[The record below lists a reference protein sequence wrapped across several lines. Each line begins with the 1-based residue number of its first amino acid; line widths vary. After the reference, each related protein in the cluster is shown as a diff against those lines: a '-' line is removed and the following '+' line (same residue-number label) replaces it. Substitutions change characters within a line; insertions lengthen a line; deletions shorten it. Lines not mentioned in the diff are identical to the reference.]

1 MKQALEFFGRA
12 GKMGL
17 GLTAGAGHK
26 PHSRQFCHPLLQDLD
41 ALDPRHR
48 RELACALS
56 MLWDEFTAK
65 GGDNTCRWSCTQS
78 ERTEYVT
85 SLRQS
90 AHLVRQ
96 NGGPEKLHYAL
107 ATELMA
113 LYAQVAGLAHPTPRD
128 REITATIAEVA
139 AQGALIRR
147 AGAGLRAKSRRWDA

>member
-65 GGDNTCRWSCTQS
+65 VGGDTGCRSCPQS

-113 LYAQVAGLAHPTPRD
+113 LYAEVAGLAHPTPRD

>member
-17 GLTAGAGHK
+17 GLTAGASHK
-26 PHSRQFCHPLLQDLD
+26 PHSRQLCHPLLQDLD

-48 RELACALS
+48 RELTCALS

-65 GGDNTCRWSCTQS
+65 VGGDTGCKSCSQS
-78 ERTEYVT
+78 ERTEYIT
-85 SLRQS
+85 SLRQA

-113 LYAQVAGLAHPTPRD
+113 LYAEAAGQEHPSPRD
-128 REITATIAEVA
+128 HEMTATIAAAA

>member
-17 GLTAGAGHK
+17 GLTAGASNK
-26 PHSRQFCHPLLQDLD
+26 PHSRQFCHPLLQDLA

-56 MLWDEFTAK
+56 MLWEEFTAK
-65 GGDNTCRWSCTQS
+65 AGDGTGCKSCSQS

-85 SLRQS
+85 SLRQG

-113 LYAQVAGLAHPTPRD
+113 LYAEAAGLAHPTPRD
-128 REITATIAEVA
+128 REIAATIAEVA
-139 AQGALIRR
+139 AQGTLIRR
-147 AGAGLRAKSRRWDA
+147 AGAGLRAKRPRCDA

>member
-17 GLTAGAGHK
+17 GLTTGAGPK
-26 PHSRQFCHPLLQDLD
+26 PHSRQLCHPLLQDLD
-41 ALDPRHR
+41 ALAPRHR

-65 GGDNTCRWSCTQS
+65 GGDDTSHWSCTLS

-85 SLRQS
+85 SLRQA

-96 NGGPEKLHYAL
+96 NGGLEKLHYAL

-113 LYAQVAGLAHPTPRD
+113 LYAEVTGQAHPSPRD
-128 REITATIAEVA
+128 REMTATIAAAA

-147 AGAGLRAKSRRWDA
+147 AGAGLRAKRRRWNA